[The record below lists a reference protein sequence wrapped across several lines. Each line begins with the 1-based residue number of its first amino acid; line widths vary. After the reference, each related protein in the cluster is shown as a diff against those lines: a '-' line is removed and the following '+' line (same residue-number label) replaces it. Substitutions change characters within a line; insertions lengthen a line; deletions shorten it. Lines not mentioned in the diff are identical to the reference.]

1 MKMKISGYTLREA
14 IKEQTL
20 RSSSAASGF
29 DQTLRAYPS
38 EKGKK
43 DLPQTVVDRFVEAE
57 IAVARLQTVQSQY
70 NLQVQVNY
78 EGSSITLTQA
88 IKMIGGLARAE
99 KMWRS
104 VASPKKDRYYSDPD
118 RDRDP
123 TREHTEPQI
132 TQSEATKLSS
142 QLARKA
148 GRLRAAIATANATE
162 LDFDPALL
170 ECLG

>member
-1 MKMKISGYTLREA
+1 MKISGYTLREA

-20 RSSSAASGF
+20 RSGAAASGF
-29 DQTLRAYPS
+29 DHTLRAYPS

-43 DLPQTVVDRFVEAE
+43 DSPQTVVDRFVEAE
-57 IAVARLQTVQSQY
+57 ITVARLQTVQSQY
-70 NLQVQVNY
+70 NLQVQVSF
-78 EGSSITLTQA
+78 EGNSISLTQA

-118 RDRDP
+118 RERDP
-123 TREHTEPQI
+123 TMERTEPQV
-132 TQSEATKLSS
+132 TQSEAAKLSS

-162 LDFDPALL
+162 IELDFDPTLL
-170 ECLG
+170 ECLD